1 MVRLLMSVQSSFTG
15 LSGNVRESDGR
26 RDDGPF
32 DFQKLLMSRWLWCTI
47 VVLVISMRA
56 LVASAEQLFSG
67 AGDTDDIMRLVQVR
81 QFLEHGNWFDLTIAQ
96 VGAPDALM
104 SHWSRLLDLPITSLV
119 LFFGVFLS
127 GDGAELA
134 ARIVWP
140 VFLLFALT
148 MIVVR
153 EAERRGGM
161 YAGVVALLFIFGGV
175 AATVQFAP
183 GRIDHHNV
191 QILCAVAGTLLLL
204 RSFREPQFGWIAGS
218 LLGLGLAV
226 GLEALPLVVAVL
238 GIVSVCAAFDVPAR
252 DGVVRGVIAAAVTLA
267 FVFVATTPPSQ
278 WYQVACEVNGLNLI
292 ALAAFGAAAMA
303 FVMARLP
310 YATPVQWLGSLAV
323 GGGLGV
329 LAYISLEP
337 ACAAGPFGKVDPA
350 IGPVW
355 LDHVFEMKSLYHL
368 AETSPSAAISYL
380 VFVLIG
386 VTACAINWRQERRA
400 DALAAL
406 LVMIAVTVYSCLY
419 LKLMSY
425 AMWIAIV
432 PVAMLVV
439 RLPAIGEMPERSVRI
454 GAAVFCSQTMML
466 AVVSMVV
473 GLFTDMESKSEQA
486 WTTSTDACQ
495 PRSVYGEL
503 AGLPA
508 GLITSEI
515 DLGPFIV
522 LNTKHRVVSA
532 PYHRID
538 KGIIAS
544 HSILASE
551 PEKSRARLKELKAD
565 YIVVCQRDKRSIDAM
580 IDGSLM
586 QRLQRSESISYLE
599 PVSVQNAK
607 SPLKIWRVRRQAL

>member
-1 MVRLLMSVQSSFTG
+1 MVR
-15 LSGNVRESDGR
+15 
-26 RDDGPF
+26 
-32 DFQKLLMSRWLWCTI
+32 LLMSRWLWCAV
-47 VVLVISMRA
+47 VVLVISVRA
-56 LVASAEQLFSG
+56 LVANAEQLFSG
-67 AGDTDDIMRLVQVR
+67 AGDTDDIMRLMQVR
-81 QFLEHGNWFDLTIAQ
+81 QFLEHGDWFDLTIAQ

-104 SHWSRLLDLPITSLV
+104 SHWSRLLDLPIASLV
-119 LFFGVFLS
+119 LFFSVFLS

-140 VFLLFALT
+140 VLLLFALT
-148 MIVVR
+148 MIVAR
-153 EAERRGGM
+153 EAERHGGM
-161 YAGVVALLFIFGGV
+161 YAGVVALLFIFGDV

-183 GRIDHHNV
+183 GRMDHHNF

-204 RSFREPQFGWIAGS
+204 RSFREPQFGWIAGG

-226 GLEALPLVVAVL
+226 GLEALPLIVAVL
-238 GIVSVCAAFDVPAR
+238 GIVSVCAAFDVSAR
-252 DGVVRGVIAAAVTLA
+252 DGVVRGVISAAVTLA
-267 FVFVATTPPSQ
+267 FVFVVTTRPSQ
-278 WYQVACEVNGLNLI
+278 WYQVTCEVNGLNLI

-303 FVMARLP
+303 LVMARFP

-380 VFVLIG
+380 GFVLIG
-386 VTACAINWRQERRA
+386 VTACAIHWRQERRA

-406 LVMIAVTVYSCLY
+406 LLMIAVTVYSCLY

-432 PVAMLVV
+432 PVALLVV
-439 RLPAIGEMPERSVRI
+439 RLPAVGEMPERSVRI

-473 GLFTDMESKSEQA
+473 GLFTDIESKSEEA
-486 WTTSTDACQ
+486 WTTSTEACQ
-495 PRSVYGEL
+495 PRSAYGEP

-508 GLITSEI
+508 GLTTSEI

-522 LNTKHRVVSA
+522 LNTKHRVVTA

-538 KGIIAS
+538 KGIISA
-544 HSILASE
+544 HAILASE
-551 PEKSRARLKELKAD
+551 PDKSKARLKQLRAD
-565 YIVVCQRDKRSIDAM
+565 YVVVCQRDKRTIDAM

-586 QRLQRSESISYLE
+586 QRLQRGESISYLE
-599 PVSVQNAK
+599 PVLVKDSK
-607 SPLKIWRVRRQAL
+607 SPLKIWRVKPQEL